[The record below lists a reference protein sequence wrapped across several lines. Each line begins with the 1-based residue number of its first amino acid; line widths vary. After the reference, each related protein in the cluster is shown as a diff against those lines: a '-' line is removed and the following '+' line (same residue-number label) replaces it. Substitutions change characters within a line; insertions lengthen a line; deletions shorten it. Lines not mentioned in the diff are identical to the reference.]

1 VNQREIGKNSTSFSR
16 ALRAG
21 LREDPDIV
29 LVGELRDLE
38 TVGMALETANTGH
51 LVLATLHTT
60 SAIGTID
67 RIIDMYPP
75 EQHNQ
80 MRSVLADVLRGVI
93 SQILCRRVGG
103 GRVAA
108 FEILLGSSAVSNTIR
123 QGKTHQ
129 IMTIMTTGRARGD
142 RALNDDLEE
151 LVRNGIV
158 EPQEAILRTTDRRD
172 MMQRLGVGPGV

>member
-1 VNQREIGKNSTSFSR
+1 MVSASSAVTYIEIYIRST
-16 ALRAG
+16 
-21 LREDPDIV
+21 
-29 LVGELRDLE
+29 
-38 TVGMALETANTGH
+38 
-51 LVLATLHTT
+51 
-60 SAIGTID
+60 
-67 RIIDMYPP
+67 
-75 EQHNQ
+75 
-80 MRSVLADVLRGVI
+80 
-93 SQILCRRVGG
+93 
-103 GRVAA
+103 VAF